1 MADTEAASAP
11 VAEAQA
17 SAPTAAAEAPSQ
29 VLTVD
34 RAREVM
40 QRAYARSRGDG
51 APSSMAVALD
61 NGAAGEG
68 QSDPTPAPSEPAPA
82 PARERPAR
90 TTTRSTPPD
99 QREEPVSD
107 EQPAASAD
115 QTAEAEPPSPPSDA
129 EPSSEGEAP
138 AGSTTARGRSK
149 AAAVLEQE
157 EFQSEA
163 WQRAFQARPDLRRTV
178 PGIVLNANLSSAQQA
193 TQLHLKMQEGLAEA
207 QTQAERRE
215 NLLALREVNPP
226 AYVDYLKQQEAEQA
240 QLDLLTRQAT
250 LVMAAA
256 AGADPDD
263 PAFLDAGPKE
273 GESMEAGMERLAA
286 FFVQKGAHVQQH
298 VQDQRA
304 EWEQGKAREITAL
317 KAQFEKDTK
326 AAVEQAL
333 GQARSPFGRFQP
345 PPRATGNGVVPLGEG
360 DEADQATPSA
370 IDLRNPAAAIRGAI
384 NEGYRRR
391 GART

>member
-11 VAEAQA
+11 
-17 SAPTAAAEAPSQ
+17 AAETPAADAPSQ

-40 QRAYARSRGDG
+40 QQAYARSRGDG
-51 APSSMAVALD
+51 APSSMATALD
-61 NGAAGEG
+61 NAADGGG

-82 PARERPAR
+82 PSRERPAR
-90 TTTRSTPPD
+90 STARSAAPD
-99 QREEPVSD
+99 QRAEEATTD
-107 EQPAASAD
+107 QPAADEA
-115 QTAEAEPPSPPSDA
+115 QAAEAEPPSPPSDA
-129 EPSSEGEAP
+129 DASDEGEAP
-138 AGSTTARGRSK
+138 TGPTTARGRNK
-149 AAAVLEQE
+149 AAAILEQE

-193 TQLHLKMQEGLAEA
+193 TQLHAKMQEGLQEA
-207 QTQAERRE
+207 QAQTERQE
-215 NLLALREVNPP
+215 NLRALREVNPP

-240 QLDLLTRQAT
+240 QFDLLTRQAT

-256 AGADPDD
+256 TGADPDD
-263 PAFLDAGPKE
+263 PAFLEAGPKE
-273 GESMEAGMERLAA
+273 GENFEVGLERLGD
-286 FFVQKGAHVQQH
+286 FFVTKGERVRQH
-298 VQDQRA
+298 LDSQRA
-304 EWEQGKAREITAL
+304 EWEQAKAREITAL
-317 KAQFEKDTK
+317 KAQFETDKQ

-345 PPRATGNGVVPLGEG
+345 PPRATGNGVVPVGEG
-360 DEADQATPSA
+360 EEGSGRPGGSP
-370 IDLRNPAAAIRGAI
+370 IDLKNPTAAIRGAI
-384 NEGYRRR
+384 DEGYRRR